1 MRKNACC
8 FTGHRE
14 ILPEDR
20 EPLRA
25 ALLSEIQRLYAE
37 KGVTEFYT
45 GGARG
50 FDTMAAEAVLK
61 IREALPVRLH
71 LILPCKGQ
79 SDRWHFTEKRRYREI
94 LKQADTAE
102 FLFERYTPDCMLR
115 RDDAMVARS
124 GYCICYLRD
133 PAAKRGGTA
142 YTVRRAKKEG
152 LEVIHLIPVE
162 VEQLTLL

>member
-14 ILPEDR
+14 IPSEDR

-50 FDTMAAEAVLK
+50 FDTMAAEEPAV
-61 IREALPVRLH
+61 ALFV
-71 LILPCKGQ
+71 
-79 SDRWHFTEKRRYREI
+79 DF
-94 LKQADTAE
+94 LKQN
-102 FLFERYTPDCMLR
+102 ER
-115 RDDAMVARS
+115 
-124 GYCICYLRD
+124 GI
-133 PAAKRGGTA
+133 
-142 YTVRRAKKEG
+142 VR
-152 LEVIHLIPVE
+152 
-162 VEQLTLL
+162 

>member
-14 ILPEDR
+14 IPPEDR

-79 SDRWHFTEKRRYREI
+79 SDRWHFAEKRRYREI

-115 RDDAMVARS
+115 LLSARPCRQTRRHRLYRKKS
-124 GYCICYLRD
+124 E
-133 PAAKRGGTA
+133 KRGT
-142 YTVRRAKKEG
+142 
-152 LEVIHLIPVE
+152 
-162 VEQLTLL
+162 

>member
-1 MRKNACC
+1 MSIKRKGGCAMRKNACC

-14 ILPEDR
+14 IPPEDR
-20 EPLRA
+20 EPLRT

-71 LILPCKGQ
+71 LILYELVQIG
-79 SDRWHFTEKRRYREI
+79 
-94 LKQADTAE
+94 
-102 FLFERYTPDCMLR
+102 
-115 RDDAMVARS
+115 
-124 GYCICYLRD
+124 
-133 PAAKRGGTA
+133 AAA
-142 YTVRRAKKEG
+142 F
-152 LEVIHLIPVE
+152 I
-162 VEQLTLL
+162 

>member
-14 ILPEDR
+14 IPPEDR

-61 IREALPVRLH
+61 IREALP
-71 LILPCKGQ
+71 CGCT
-79 SDRWHFTEKRRYREI
+79 SF
-94 LKQADTAE
+94 
-102 FLFERYTPDCMLR
+102 C
-115 RDDAMVARS
+115 
-124 GYCICYLRD
+124 
-133 PAAKRGGTA
+133 
-142 YTVRRAKKEG
+142 RAKGKATAG
-152 LEVIHLIPVE
+152 ILRKAPLP
-162 VEQLTLL
+162 

>member
-14 ILPEDR
+14 IPPEDR

-61 IREALPVRLH
+61 IRR
-71 LILPCKGQ
+71 
-79 SDRWHFTEKRRYREI
+79 SS
-94 LKQADTAE
+94 
-102 FLFERYTPDCMLR
+102 
-115 RDDAMVARS
+115 ARACCTS
-124 GYCICYLRD
+124 FC
-133 PAAKRGGTA
+133 
-142 YTVRRAKKEG
+142 RAKGKATAG
-152 LEVIHLIPVE
+152 ILRKSAATVKF
-162 VEQLTLL
+162 

>member
-14 ILPEDR
+14 IPPEDR

-61 IREALPVRLH
+61 IREALPVR
-71 LILPCKGQ
+71 CT
-79 SDRWHFTEKRRYREI
+79 SF
-94 LKQADTAE
+94 
-102 FLFERYTPDCMLR
+102 C
-115 RDDAMVARS
+115 
-124 GYCICYLRD
+124 
-133 PAAKRGGTA
+133 
-142 YTVRRAKKEG
+142 RAKGKATAG
-152 LEVIHLIPVE
+152 ILRKSAATVKF
-162 VEQLTLL
+162 

>member
-1 MRKNACC
+1 M
-8 FTGHRE
+8 
-14 ILPEDR
+14 
-20 EPLRA
+20 
-25 ALLSEIQRLYAE
+25 
-37 KGVTEFYT
+37 
-45 GGARG
+45 
-50 FDTMAAEAVLK
+50 K

-79 SDRWHFTEKRRYREI
+79 SDRWHFAEKRRYREI

-102 FLFERYTPDCMLR
+102 FLFERHTPDCMLR

-124 GYCICYLRD
+124 GYCVCYLRD
-133 PAAKRGGTA
+133 PAAKRGGAA

-162 VEQLTLL
+162 VEQLTTL

>member
-1 MRKNACC
+1 MK
-8 FTGHRE
+8 GGMIIKE
-14 ILPEDR
+14 ILACIRGKEAFPR
-20 EPLRA
+20 EWEA
-25 ALLSEIQRLYAE
+25 G
-37 KGVTEFYT
+37 K
-45 GGARG
+45 RG
-50 FDTMAAEAVLK
+50 KRPFRRGFFDTMAAEAVLK

-79 SDRWHFTEKRRYREI
+79 SDRWHFAEKRRYREI

-124 GYCICYLRD
+124 GYCVCYLRD

-152 LEVIHLIPVE
+152 LEIIHLIPVE

>member
-14 ILPEDR
+14 IPPEDR

-37 KGVTEFYT
+37 KGVTEFYI

-61 IREALPVRLH
+61 IRDALPVRLDFRVR
-71 LILPCKGQ
+71 CKGQ
-79 SDRWHFTEKRRYREI
+79 IERGVFAEMRRYREI

-124 GYCICYLRD
+124 GYCVCYLRD

-142 YTVRRAKKEG
+142 YTVRRAKKER

>member
-14 ILPEDR
+14 IPPEDR

-61 IREALPVRLH
+61 IRETLPVRLH

-79 SDRWHFTEKRRYREI
+79 SDRWHFAEKRRYREI

-124 GYCICYLRD
+124 GYCVCYLRD

-142 YTVRRAKKEG
+142 YTVQYAKGRG
-152 LEVIHLIPVE
+152 LSVLNLACPSV
-162 VEQLTLL
+162 QNFS

>member
-14 ILPEDR
+14 IPPEDR

-61 IREALPVRLH
+61 IREALRAAAP
-71 LILPCKGQ
+71 
-79 SDRWHFTEKRRYREI
+79 HFAVQR
-94 LKQADTAE
+94 
-102 FLFERYTPDCMLR
+102 
-115 RDDAMVARS
+115 
-124 GYCICYLRD
+124 
-133 PAAKRGGTA
+133 AKRPLAFCGKA
-142 YTVRRAKKEG
+142 P
-152 LEVIHLIPVE
+152 LP
-162 VEQLTLL
+162 

>member
-14 ILPEDR
+14 IPPEDR
-20 EPLRA
+20 EPLRT

-37 KGVTEFYT
+37 KG
-45 GGARG
+45 
-50 FDTMAAEAVLK
+50 
-61 IREALPVRLH
+61 EALPVRLH

-79 SDRWHFTEKRRYREI
+79 SDRWHFAEKRRYREI

-124 GYCICYLRD
+124 GYCVCYLRD

>member
-61 IREALPVRLH
+61 
-71 LILPCKGQ
+71 GQ
-79 SDRWHFTEKRRYREI
+79 SDRWPYAEKRRYNEI
-94 LKQADTAE
+94 LKQADTKE

-124 GYCICYLRD
+124 GYCVCYLRD

-142 YTVRRAKKEG
+142 YTVRKAKKEG
-152 LEVIHLIPVE
+152 LEIIHLIPVE

>member
-115 RDDAMVARS
+115 RD
-124 GYCICYLRD
+124 
-133 PAAKRGGTA
+133 PAVKRGGTA

>member
-14 ILPEDR
+14 IPSEDR

-79 SDRWHFTEKRRYREI
+79 SDRWHFAEKRRYREI

-124 GYCICYLRD
+124 GYCVCYLRD

-162 VEQLTLL
+162 VEQFTLL

>member
-1 MRKNACC
+1 MRRNACC

-14 ILPEDR
+14 IPPEDR

-50 FDTMAAEAVLK
+50 FDTMAAEAVL
-61 IREALPVRLH
+61 ILRQALPARLH
-71 LILPCKGQ
+71 LILPSIGKSSRCNFG
-79 SDRWHFTEKRRYREI
+79 DKRRYREI

-124 GYCICYLRD
+124 GYCVCYLRN

-162 VEQLTLL
+162 VV

>member
-1 MRKNACC
+1 MPAALQDTEK
-8 FTGHRE
+8 F
-14 ILPEDR
+14 LPEDR

-79 SDRWHFTEKRRYREI
+79 SDRWHFAEKRRYREI
-94 LKQADTAE
+94 LKQADTRNS
-102 FLFERYTPDCMLR
+102 FLNGIRRTVCCGVTTPW
-115 RDDAMVARS
+115 
-124 GYCICYLRD
+124 
-133 PAAKRGGTA
+133 
-142 YTVRRAKKEG
+142 
-152 LEVIHLIPVE
+152 
-162 VEQLTLL
+162 

>member
-1 MRKNACC
+1 MPAALQDTEKFCPK
-8 FTGHRE
+8 T
-14 ILPEDR
+14 R

-50 FDTMAAEAVLK
+50 FDTMAAGSRLEK

-79 SDRWHFTEKRRYREI
+79 SDRWHFAEKRRYRET

-102 FLFERYTPDCMLR
+102 FLFEQYTPDCMLR

-124 GYCICYLRD
+124 GYCVCYLRD

-142 YTVRRAKKEG
+142 YTVRRAKKRRA
-152 LEVIHLIPVE
+152 
-162 VEQLTLL
+162 

>member
-14 ILPEDR
+14 IPPEDR

-61 IREALPVRLH
+61 IRETLPVRLH
-71 LILPCKGQ
+71 LIC
-79 SDRWHFTEKRRYREI
+79 
-94 LKQADTAE
+94 
-102 FLFERYTPDCMLR
+102 
-115 RDDAMVARS
+115 
-124 GYCICYLRD
+124 
-133 PAAKRGGTA
+133 
-142 YTVRRAKKEG
+142 RAKGKATAG
-152 LEVIHLIPVE
+152 ILRKSAATVKF
-162 VEQLTLL
+162 

>member
-1 MRKNACC
+1 M
-8 FTGHRE
+8 
-14 ILPEDR
+14 
-20 EPLRA
+20 
-25 ALLSEIQRLYAE
+25 
-37 KGVTEFYT
+37 TEFYT

-61 IREALPVRLH
+61 IRETLPVRLH

-79 SDRWHFTEKRRYREI
+79 SDRWHFAEKRRYREI

-115 RDDAMVARS
+115 RDDAMVAHS

>member
-1 MRKNACC
+1 MRRNACC

-14 ILPEDR
+14 IPPEDR

-79 SDRWHFTEKRRYREI
+79 SDRWHFAEKRRYREI

-102 FLFERYTPDCMLR
+102 FLLNGIRRTVCCGVTTPWWR
-115 RDDAMVARS
+115 AAVTAS
-124 GYCICYLRD
+124 AICATL
-133 PAAKRGGTA
+133 PPNAAA
-142 YTVRRAKKEG
+142 P
-152 LEVIHLIPVE
+152 LIP
-162 VEQLTLL
+162 

>member
-14 ILPEDR
+14 IPSEDR

-25 ALLSEIQRLYAE
+25 ALLSEIQRLYTE
-37 KGVTEFYT
+37 KGVTEFYA

-50 FDTMAAEAVLK
+50 FDAMAAEAVLK

-79 SDRWHFTEKRRYREI
+79 SDRWHFAEKRRYREI

-102 FLFERYTPDCMLR
+102 FLC
-115 RDDAMVARS
+115 V
-124 GYCICYLRD
+124 CYLRD

>member
-14 ILPEDR
+14 IPPEDR

-61 IREALPVRLH
+61 IREALPVR
-71 LILPCKGQ
+71 
-79 SDRWHFTEKRRYREI
+79 
-94 LKQADTAE
+94 
-102 FLFERYTPDCMLR
+102 YTPDCMLR

-124 GYCICYLRD
+124 GYCVCYLRD

-152 LEVIHLIPVE
+152 LEIIHLIPVE

>member
-20 EPLRA
+20 EPLRT

-61 IREALPVRLH
+61 TREALPVRLH
-71 LILPCKGQ
+71 LIFAVQ
-79 SDRWHFTEKRRYREI
+79 R
-94 LKQADTAE
+94 
-102 FLFERYTPDCMLR
+102 
-115 RDDAMVARS
+115 
-124 GYCICYLRD
+124 
-133 PAAKRGGTA
+133 AKRPLA
-142 YTVRRAKKEG
+142 FCRKVP
-152 LEVIHLIPVE
+152 LP
-162 VEQLTLL
+162 